1 MVVHLGRECCFLGWQ
16 VLRVGGIDQKNLRQ
30 ASNILREIA
39 KLYLEQTAK
48 RFPIQARFKAWKKEP
63 E

>member
-1 MVVHLGRECCFLGWQ
+1 
-16 VLRVGGIDQKNLRQ
+16 LRVGGIDQKNLRQ

-48 RFPIQARFKAWKKEP
+48 RFPIQARFKA
-63 E
+63 